1 MLLLALLV
9 PRASAADP
17 NTTVYI
23 ASYDGAFDQVD
34 ALSAFDLSALSV
46 ATDTATVGRPGSYI
60 SSLAL
65 DPINQILYAR
75 DVNQSDIYAYDA
87 TDLSRVT
94 ALDITTSP
102 SNSGMLE
109 IDPFRRLLY
118 SHEGDGKLTAW
129 SIDYGASY
137 GSVLDTTAA
146 ISGYAGTD
154 ENQLVR
160 DPANN
165 VLYSVPN
172 EGGDRQV
179 RFHDLY
185 GQSFQSFTWDSP
197 VNLGITTAR
206 EESIALDVAGQLLY
220 VQETSDTTLS
230 IYDVSSL
237 GSATAAGTLTTR
249 SASGRS
255 RSNNGMHY
263 VADPSSSA
271 EYIIETDYG
280 DDNVFVWDLGA
291 GSSSAFSF
299 GAPLGVEF
307 YPLDLSEADDD
318 GDGLLDSVEI
328 GATGMAAYND
338 ADPSTTTDPDNPD
351 TDGDGLLDG
360 AEDADGDG
368 QVDSG
373 ESDPNDA
380 DTDGDGLD
388 DGDEVNTHGTDPAD
402 ADTDGDGLD
411 DGDEVNTHGTD
422 PLSTDTDGDGLND
435 RREINTSG
443 TDPLNPDTD
452 GDGLEDG
459 EELDTWGSDPNVVDT
474 DGDGCGDGDEVNSYG
489 TDPTLADTD
498 GDGVDDCTE
507 ISDGSD
513 PNDSD
518 TDGDGLDDGEE
529 AAQGTDPNNSD
540 TDGDGLGDGEESG
553 YGTDPTNSDTDGDG
567 ISDGDEVSPGTD
579 PVDADSDDDG
589 LDDGEEAAQGTDP
602 STTTPTTTA
611 SADGDEVNTHGTD
624 PVSAD
629 TDGDGLS
636 DGDEVNTTGTDP
648 STPTAT
654 TTTPLRRRRGQ
665 RPRHRPQ
672 QQRHRTATA
681 SPTAT
686 RSTPP
691 APTP

>member
-34 ALSAFDLSALSV
+34 ALSGFDLSALSTASV
-46 ATDTATVGRPGSYI
+46 TATVGRPGSYI

-65 DPINQILYAR
+65 DPINEVLYAR

-87 TDLSRVT
+87 TDLSRISS
-94 ALDITTSP
+94 LDITTSP

-118 SHEGDGKLTAW
+118 SHEGDGTLTAW
-129 SIDYGASY
+129 SIDYGSTY
-137 GSVLDTTAA
+137 GTVLATTAA

-165 VLYSVPN
+165 VIYSVPN

-197 VNLGITTAR
+197 VNLGITTYR
-206 EESIALDVAGQLLY
+206 EESIALDVDGQLLY
-220 VQETSDTTLS
+220 VQESSDTTLS
-230 IYDVSSL
+230 VYDVSSL
-237 GSATAAGTLTTR
+237 GTATSAGTLTTR
-249 SASGRS
+249 SSSGRS

-263 VADPSSSA
+263 VVDDSTGS

-280 DDNVFVWDLGA
+280 DDNVFIWDVGA
-291 GSSSAFSF
+291 ATSSSFSF

-318 GDGLLDSVEI
+318 GDGIYDSVEI

-338 ADPSTTTDPDNPD
+338 ADPTTTTDPDLAD
-351 TDGDGLLDG
+351 TDGDGLDDG
-360 AEDADGDG
+360 VEDANQNG

-373 ESDPNDA
+373 ESDPNDTDSDGDGLDDGDEVNTYGTDPADADTDGDNLDDGDEVNTYGTDPAVFDTDGDGLHDGREINRTLTDPLSA

-388 DGDEVNTHGTDPAD
+388 DGDEV
-402 ADTDGDGLD
+402 
-411 DGDEVNTHGTD
+411 
-422 PLSTDTDGDGLND
+422 
-435 RREINTSG
+435 
-443 TDPLNPDTD
+443 
-452 GDGLEDG
+452 
-459 EELDTWGSDPNVVDT
+459 DTWGTDPNVVDT

-567 ISDGDEVSPGTD
+567 ISDGDEVSQGTD

-602 STTTPTTTA
+602 LDDDSDDDGL
-611 SADGDEVNTHGTD
+611 SDGDEVNTHGTD
-624 PVSAD
+624 PV
-629 TDGDGLS
+629 
-636 DGDEVNTTGTDP
+636 
-648 STPTAT
+648 
-654 TTTPLRRRRGQ
+654 
-665 RPRHRPQ
+665 
-672 QQRHRTATA
+672 
-681 SPTAT
+681 
-686 RSTPP
+686 
-691 APTP
+691 